1 VRCVPEGPPLDLSPI
16 GSVSWRQ
23 RVRVRGRVRS
33 LRVQPWS
40 GIQTVECVLIDETG
54 GLSVVFLGRRSLPG
68 ISLGRIM
75 EVEGML
81 GQHRGYLAMVN
92 PHYELVAATS

>member
-1 VRCVPEGPPLDLSPI
+1 MRCVPEGPTLALRPI
-16 GSVSWRQ
+16 GSVAWRE

-54 GLSVVFLGRRSLPG
+54 GLSVVFLGRRTMPG
-68 ISLGRIM
+68 VTLGRTM

-92 PHYELVAATS
+92 PRYELHA